1 MLVAALS
8 SWWEFSSFR
17 RNRRS
22 LSLPLPVPGNPTIGV
37 IARAL
42 AAPARV
48 CVGTSLFAF
57 WGNDGRWG
65 KRVLFLTFRPR
76 AYAIFRAFLPC
87 RCVFLRAFSLSL
99 SLSLSLSVCVCVSPE
114 RATRV
119 KADKSERQDC
129 AFTDNNDGDA
139 LAAGTSSSSS
149 SSSSSRRRRKTLEK
163 GSFSRH
169 GKESKVTLSELFGR
183 V

>member
-1 MLVAALS
+1 MVGVLVFS
-8 SWWEFSSFR
+8 TKSTFSFSSSS
-17 RNRRS
+17 RS
-22 LSLPLPVPGNPTIGV
+22 WESNHWCYR
-37 IARAL
+37 ARASSSR
-42 AAPARV
+42 ARV
-48 CVGTSLFAF
+48 CRHISFRVL
-57 WGNDGRWG
+57 G
-65 KRVLFLTFRPR
+65 KRWSLGKKSP
-76 AYAIFRAFLPC
+76 LPHFPAA
-87 RCVFLRAFSLSL
+87 RVRNLSCVSAVPLRLSSRVFSLSL
-99 SLSLSLSVCVCVSPE
+99 SLSLSLCVCVCVSPE